1 MKFFETVRNALR
13 TQHYAC
19 RTIQELLG
27 HKDIKTTM
35 IYTHITMRG
44 SGVVSPLDVVTPQ
57 RRDIK
62 RTVAVES

>member
-13 TQHYAC
+13 TQHYAY
-19 RTIQELLG
+19 R
-27 HKDIKTTM
+27 KDLKTTM
-35 IYTHITMRG
+35 LYIHITMHG
-44 SGVVSPLDVVTPQ
+44 SGVVSPLDTVTPQ